1 MTRLHAH
8 IEVDRDAE
16 HTWPVDRG
24 IGDPWAQDE
33 GLDDPARPAD
43 YQRHALRPVLSDAE
57 VRAWDE
63 QFRAAYRAVLRGQ
76 APWGAT
82 AAAAQALELDLPLRH
97 DPRPLHVAPAEIDD
111 AVLADLSENW
121 LPSMGMLAPERVL
134 GPFALLAPP
143 DGARLLAAGV
153 MGSTPMIPPAIR
165 PLGRALR
172 SEPVPPLSVR
182 GAALAVL
189 RAPALLWA
197 VDDHDGETAVL
208 RPLLPVHPVCLPRGR
223 ARGVPRCPA
232 VVGRVMHTAAAP
244 RLNLSLPL
252 PAAPA
257 RQLVHRRLWLELQRL
272 RRHDRRLTWEDLL
285 RDRSEVLYR
294 CTLEA
299 LFLDKVAPGQPPAGP
314 AAVLSTWAAC
324 GWG

>member
-1 MTRLHAH
+1 VTRLHAH

-111 AVLADLSENW
+111 A
-121 LPSMGMLAPERVL
+121 GRVL
-134 GPFALLAPP
+134 LL
-143 DGARLLAAGV
+143 DVRLLTRAGWTSAV
-153 MGSTPMIPPAIR
+153 IGHGSVTLDV
-165 PLGRALR
+165 LG
-172 SEPVPPLSVR
+172 
-182 GAALAVL
+182 GT
-189 RAPALLWA
+189 
-197 VDDHDGETAVL
+197 G
-208 RPLLPVHPVCLPRGR
+208 
-223 ARGVPRCPA
+223 
-232 VVGRVMHTAAAP
+232 
-244 RLNLSLPL
+244 
-252 PAAPA
+252 
-257 RQLVHRRLWLELQRL
+257 
-272 RRHDRRLTWEDLL
+272 
-285 RDRSEVLYR
+285 
-294 CTLEA
+294 
-299 LFLDKVAPGQPPAGP
+299 
-314 AAVLSTWAAC
+314 
-324 GWG
+324 